1 MVLVLCAEGRVM
13 LNLGGLGGLRFYI
26 FKSVCTHA
34 CTRAHTRAR
43 ARTRAQELV
52 PKEAGREH
60 PRELEGQMVLSH
72 LTMSAGNP
80 TRSL

>member
-1 MVLVLCAEGRVM
+1 M

-34 CTRAHTRAR
+34 CTR